1 VHRDFK
7 PCNLLVDHSGRVKIT
22 DLGVAA
28 ELDSS
33 MVKCTTF
40 VGTFLYM
47 SPERFGSEPYSFPI
61 VSLEYV
67 RVCACVWCVGIY
79 IGPSHTPFPSDI
91 WNTYMC
97 VCVCVC
103 VCARACVVC
112 VCI

>member
-1 VHRDFK
+1 MHRDFK

-47 SPERFGSEPYSFPI
+47 SPERFGSEPYI
-61 VSLEYV
+61 HVC
-67 RVCACVWCVGIY
+67 VCACVRECVHVSG
-79 IGPSHTPFPSDI
+79 TLR
-91 WNTYMC
+91 
-97 VCVCVC
+97 V
-103 VCARACVVC
+103 RA
-112 VCI
+112 ILLPI

>member
-47 SPERFGSEPYSFPI
+47 SPERFGSEPTHLILPHLISGI
-61 VSLEYV
+61 HTCVYV
-67 RVCACVWCVGIY
+67 CACVRVCVCACVWCV
-79 IGPSHTPFPSDI
+79 
-91 WNTYMC
+91 C
-97 VCVCVC
+97 VCVCVN
-103 VCARACVVC
+103 
-112 VCI
+112 IGQSLLLPI